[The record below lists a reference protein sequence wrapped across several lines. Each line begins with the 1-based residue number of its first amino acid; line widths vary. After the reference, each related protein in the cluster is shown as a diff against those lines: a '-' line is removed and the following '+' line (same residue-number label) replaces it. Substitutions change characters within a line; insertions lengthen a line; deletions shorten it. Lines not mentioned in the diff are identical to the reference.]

1 METKKKIRILLI
13 LMLCIAAGMAG
24 TMAFSYQHGKEK
36 SPEISAETESVD
48 VQENHPELAISDD
61 IGSAGRTNDEALGK
75 ITGEDDEFTLVA
87 DPANFDV
94 TILGYDDAAQEMA
107 SPMYDLHKQMK
118 VWMDENEYWDMT
130 EVVYTGKY
138 LRDDVSN
145 QTTLYFK
152 IIRYPDSPL
161 LATWNSSTAQ
171 YTFTIEWH

>member
-24 TMAFSYQHGKEK
+24 TMVFSYQHGKER
-36 SPEISAETESVD
+36 SPQISSETESVD
-48 VQENHPELAISDD
+48 VQEDHPELAISD
-61 IGSAGRTNDEALGK
+61 GSAGRTNDEALGK